1 MRRAAPAAA
10 PVAVDKEVK
19 RKQRMGDIKLDL
31 HRVLL
36 DNLNL
41 AALEHATEADL
52 RAEIN
57 AISAEHLNDNAIVLG
72 REDRII
78 LNKELYDEVTGLGPL
93 ETLLQDESVND
104 ILVNGPQQIF
114 VERSGKLELTDVTFK
129 DERHLLRIIDKIV
142 SAVGRRV
149 DESKPYVDARLKDG
163 SRFNAMVP
171 PVAVDGSLVS
181 IRKFK
186 KDKLG
191 IDDLVQF
198 GAFSEEMAAY
208 LQAAVSTR
216 LNVIV
221 SGGTGSGK
229 TTTLNALSSF
239 IADDERI
246 LTIEDTAELQL
257 QQTHVGRMESRP
269 PNVEGKGEVSPR
281 DCLKNALRMRPDRII
296 VGETRGEEVIDMLQ
310 AMNTGHDGSMT
321 TIHAN
326 NPRDGISRLENMV
339 AMAGI
344 EMPLKAVRSQISS
357 AVNLIV
363 QASRLQDG
371 SRRMTSITEITGM
384 EGDVISM
391 QEIFRFQR
399 VGPDARQQ
407 DHRPLSQPQACA
419 ATSPSASASGAMICP
434 RPSLNPSQRSK
445 PHGHQC
451 RTHHLRS
458 DLYRR
463 AGARRRASIWRLF
476 GRSISLNSRVN
487 RRLEMI
493 EKGDT
498 PRGGAGQICA
508 RRCSSTRKSKGIP
521 LYSLWLSEKAQKGRD
536 CLLPAT
542 ADHGDGRPFG
552 SVLPWPDRRHRD
564 RSTRAHRRLHRHGG
578 RCCVYVGVHESQ
590 QAHGDHRRTAP
601 RCGRADGALLAR
613 RSPVHQRHHHREQR
627 NPRPA
632 CLRIRCDRG

>member
-1 MRRAAPAAA
+1 MFSKYKRQSATAKPVTAAQPKAAPAPEAQPKAPAPAAA
-10 PVAVDKEVK
+10 TLRKPAARTKAEAAPADKERK
-19 RKQRMGDIKLDL
+19 RKERMGEIKIQL
-31 HRVLL
+31 HRELL
-36 DNLNL
+36 ENLNL
-41 AALEHATEADL
+41 AALERASEAEL
-52 RAEIN
+52 RAEISSI
-57 AISAEHLNDNAIVLG
+57 ASEILEERGIVLN
-72 REDRII
+72 REDRQT

-93 ETLLQDESVND
+93 ETLLQDDTVSD
-104 ILVNGPQQIF
+104 ILVNGPQQVF
-114 VERSGKLELTDVTFK
+114 VEREGKLQLSDVTFK
-129 DERHLLRIIDKIV
+129 DEKHLMRIIDKIV

-149 DESKPYVDARLKDG
+149 DESNPYVDARLADG

-171 PVAVDGSLVS
+171 PIAVDGSLVS

-191 IDDLVQF
+191 IDDLVNF
-198 GAFSEEMAAY
+198 GAFTEEMAAY

-239 IADDERI
+239 IDNAERI

-326 NPRDGISRLENMV
+326 SARDGISRLENMI

-344 EMPLKAVRSQISS
+344 EMPIKAVRSQIAS

-399 VGPDARQQ
+399 VGLTPDNKIIGHFTATGVRSHFSERFRLWGYDLPPSIYEPTVMEAR
-407 DHRPLSQPQACA
+407 
-419 ATSPSASASGAMICP
+419 
-434 RPSLNPSQRSK
+434 
-445 PHGHQC
+445 
-451 RTHHLRS
+451 
-458 DLYRR
+458 
-463 AGARRRASIWRLF
+463 
-476 GRSISLNSRVN
+476 
-487 RRLEMI
+487 
-493 EKGDT
+493 
-498 PRGGAGQICA
+498 
-508 RRCSSTRKSKGIP
+508 
-521 LYSLWLSEKAQKGRD
+521 
-536 CLLPAT
+536 
-542 ADHGDGRPFG
+542 
-552 SVLPWPDRRHRD
+552 
-564 RSTRAHRRLHRHGG
+564 
-578 RCCVYVGVHESQ
+578 
-590 QAHGDHRRTAP
+590 
-601 RCGRADGALLAR
+601 
-613 RSPVHQRHHHREQR
+613 
-627 NPRPA
+627 
-632 CLRIRCDRG
+632 

>member
-1 MRRAAPAAA
+1 MFSRYKKSQTETAKPVKAAPEKAAKSAPAAA
-10 PVAVDKEVK
+10 PATVPADASSPQPKASLRKPLPTVAANAGPQDKERK
-19 RKQRMGDIKLDL
+19 RKERLSEIKLDL
-31 HRVLL
+31 HRSLL

-41 AALEHATEADL
+41 SALESATEAEL
-52 RAEIN
+52 RAEISEI
-57 AISAEHLNDNAIVLG
+57 ASEVLEERSIILN
-72 REDRII
+72 REDRTT
-78 LNKELYDEVTGLGPL
+78 LFQELYDEVKGLGPL
-93 ETLLQDESVND
+93 ETLLKDDTVND
-104 ILVNGPQQIF
+104 ILVNGPHQIF
-114 VERSGKLELTDVTFK
+114 VERAGKLELSDVTFK
-129 DERHLLRIIDKIV
+129 DEKHLLRIIDKIV

-149 DESKPYVDARLKDG
+149 DESNPYVDARLQDG

-191 IDDLVQF
+191 IDDLVKF

-208 LQAAVSTR
+208 LQAAVATR

-239 IADDERI
+239 IDNSERI

-257 QQTHVGRMESRP
+257 QQIHVGRMESRP

-357 AVNLIV
+357 AVNLLV

-391 QEIFRFQR
+391 QEVFRFQR
-399 VGPDARQQ
+399 VGLSPDNKIIG
-407 DHRPLSQPQACA
+407 HFT
-419 ATSPSASASGAMICP
+419 ATGV
-434 RPSLNPSQRSK
+434 RSNYSERFRLW
-445 PHGHQC
+445 GY
-451 RTHHLRS
+451 
-458 DLYRR
+458 DLP
-463 AGARRRASIWRLF
+463 ASIYEPT
-476 GRSISLNSRVN
+476 NA
-487 RRLEMI
+487 E
-493 EKGDT
+493 
-498 PRGGAGQICA
+498 
-508 RRCSSTRKSKGIP
+508 
-521 LYSLWLSEKAQKGRD
+521 
-536 CLLPAT
+536 
-542 ADHGDGRPFG
+542 
-552 SVLPWPDRRHRD
+552 
-564 RSTRAHRRLHRHGG
+564 
-578 RCCVYVGVHESQ
+578 
-590 QAHGDHRRTAP
+590 
-601 RCGRADGALLAR
+601 
-613 RSPVHQRHHHREQR
+613 
-627 NPRPA
+627 
-632 CLRIRCDRG
+632 

>member
-1 MRRAAPAAA
+1 AAQAA
-10 PVAVDKEVK
+10 PVDKEKK
-19 RKQRMGDIKLDL
+19 RKERLAEIKLEL
-31 HRVLL
+31 HRAPL

-41 AALEHATEADL
+41 AALDHASEAELKEEISAIATETL
-52 RAEIN
+52 AEK
-57 AISAEHLNDNAIVLG
+57 AIVLN
-72 REDRII
+72 REERMT
-78 LNKELYDEVTGLGPL
+78 LNQDLYDEVKGLGPL
-93 ETLLQDESVND
+93 EPLLKDETISD

-114 VERSGKLELTDVTFK
+114 VEQNGKLSLSDVTFK
-129 DERHLLRIIDKIV
+129 DEKHLMRIIDKIV

-149 DESKPYVDARLKDG
+149 DESNPYVDARLQDG

-171 PVAVDGSLVS
+171 PIAVDGSLVS

-191 IDDLVQF
+191 IQDLVDF
-198 GAFSEEMAAY
+198 GAFTDEMALY

-239 IADDERI
+239 IDNSERI

-269 PNVEGKGEVSPR
+269 PNVEGKGAVTPR

-326 NPRDGISRLENMV
+326 SARDGVARLENMI

-344 EMPLKAVRSQISS
+344 EMPLKAMRSQIAS

-384 EGDVISM
+384 EGEVISM
-391 QEIFRFQR
+391 QEIFRYQR
-399 VGPDARQQ
+399 VGLGPDNKIIG
-407 DHRPLSQPQACA
+407 HFT
-419 ATSPSASASGAMICP
+419 ATGVRSHFADRFKLWGFDLPSSIYEP
-434 RPSLNPSQRSK
+434 F
-445 PHGHQC
+445 
-451 RTHHLRS
+451 
-458 DLYRR
+458 R
-463 AGARRRASIWRLF
+463 A
-476 GRSISLNSRVN
+476 
-487 RRLEMI
+487 E
-493 EKGDT
+493 
-498 PRGGAGQICA
+498 
-508 RRCSSTRKSKGIP
+508 
-521 LYSLWLSEKAQKGRD
+521 
-536 CLLPAT
+536 
-542 ADHGDGRPFG
+542 
-552 SVLPWPDRRHRD
+552 
-564 RSTRAHRRLHRHGG
+564 
-578 RCCVYVGVHESQ
+578 
-590 QAHGDHRRTAP
+590 
-601 RCGRADGALLAR
+601 
-613 RSPVHQRHHHREQR
+613 
-627 NPRPA
+627 
-632 CLRIRCDRG
+632 

>member
-1 MRRAAPAAA
+1 MFSRYKKSETQKAA
-10 PVAVDKEVK
+10 PVATPAAPQNAQPVPEAKVAKPLKVAPPAPKPSSRAAQAAPVDKERR
-19 RKQRMGDIKLDL
+19 RKQRLSEIKVQM
-31 HRVLL
+31 HKRLL
-36 DNLNL
+36 EDLNL
-41 AALEHATEADL
+41 SALETAAEKDLKSEISDITAEFLADQGL
-52 RAEIN
+52 V
-57 AISAEHLNDNAIVLG
+57 LN
-72 REDRII
+72 REERVT
-78 LNKELYDEVTGLGPL
+78 LNQDLYDEVRGLGPL
-93 ETLLQDESVND
+93 EPLLQDESVND

-114 VERSGKLELTDVTFK
+114 IERNGKLELSDITFK
-129 DERHLLRIIDKIV
+129 DEKHLLRIIDKIV

-149 DESKPYVDARLKDG
+149 DESNPYVDARLKDG

-191 IDDLVQF
+191 IDDLVRF
-198 GAFSEEMAAY
+198 GAFTEEMAAY

-239 IADDERI
+239 IDNSERI

-269 PNVEGKGEVSPR
+269 ANVEGKGAVTQR
-281 DCLKNALRMRPDRII
+281 DCLRNALRMRPDRII

-326 NPRDGISRLENMV
+326 SARDGVSRLENMI

-371 SRRMTSITEITGM
+371 SRRMVSITEVTGM

-391 QEIFRFQR
+391 QEVFRFQR
-399 VGPDARQQ
+399 TGLTPDNKIIG
-407 DHRPLSQPQACA
+407 HFT
-419 ATSPSASASGAMICP
+419 ATGVRSHYSERFRMWGYDLP
-434 RPSLNPSQRSK
+434 PSL
-445 PHGHQC
+445 
-451 RTHHLRS
+451 
-458 DLYRR
+458 
-463 AGARRRASIWRLF
+463 F
-476 GRSISLNSRVN
+476 
-487 RRLEMI
+487 E
-493 EKGDT
+493 
-498 PRGGAGQICA
+498 
-508 RRCSSTRKSKGIP
+508 
-521 LYSLWLSEKAQKGRD
+521 
-536 CLLPAT
+536 PA
-542 ADHGDGRPFG
+542 
-552 SVLPWPDRRHRD
+552 
-564 RSTRAHRRLHRHGG
+564 
-578 RCCVYVGVHESQ
+578 
-590 QAHGDHRRTAP
+590 
-601 RCGRADGALLAR
+601 
-613 RSPVHQRHHHREQR
+613 
-627 NPRPA
+627 NPR
-632 CLRIRCDRG
+632 